1 MRATTRRG
9 DRKKYSRAR
18 MRRARA
24 RERPNARRGGGGN
37 ADSPRMHDVVAPPF
51 QKIIHQGDPSRA
63 SSHTSARGRPA
74 RWWRRARER
83 SAAHRRR
90 RRLRRVSRVS
100 RARENDDEGTHAMSQ
115 PIATSTW
122 ISSPIS
128 RESAMATTTTS
139 SCSTPT
145 LTSTREDAKA
155 TRRAM
160 GGMMMT
166 PTPTRRNRP
175 AAAASRRR

>member
-18 MRRARA
+18 MRRAARA
-24 RERPNARRGGGGN
+24 SDRTRVVEAVETPI
-37 ADSPRMHDVVAPPF
+37 PRMHDVVAPPF
-51 QKIIHQGDPSRA
+51 QKSSTKEIH
-63 SSHTSARGRPA
+63 
-74 RWWRRARER
+74 RARR
-83 SAAHRRR
+83 HTPPRVDVPRGGGDARANVPRRTVAAVVSAASLASLARAKTTTREHTPCPSPSRRR
-90 RRLRRVSRVS
+90 RGYRRRS
-100 RARENDDEGTHAMSQ
+100 RARD
-115 PIATSTW
+115 
-122 ISSPIS
+122 
-128 RESAMATTTTS
+128 AMATTTTS